1 MDLPSFI
8 RYVEPIDIGE
18 PPTHYLNIKDVNR
31 REIAI
36 NNFNINRQLKL
47 TGKQYLTIAIGFNS
61 LENYYDYTEGFF
73 FNTCDNKEIPNGSYY
88 TSAVLIDVVS
98 KENLMEKVTKFIA
111 EFLNNEDEDEDEEID
126 YNIVH
131 LQQIYS
137 EEPYFCYSGPIDWNW
152 EYLVEDKGESYK
164 LTLREIGC
172 ACDTKSIFGD
182 GIQIPKGI

>member
-8 RYVEPIDIGE
+8 RYVDPVDIGE
-18 PPTHYLNIKDVNR
+18 FPYNIENVER
-31 REIAI
+31 RKNAI
-36 NNFNINRQLKL
+36 NNFNIERQLKL
-47 TGKQYLTIAIGFNS
+47 TGKQYLTIAIGFNT
-61 LENYYDYTEGFF
+61 LGNYYDYTEGFF

-88 TSAVLIDVVS
+88 TSGVLIDVVS

-111 EFLNNEDEDEDEEID
+111 EFLNEEIEDEDIPD

-164 LTLREIGC
+164 LTLREIGRP
-172 ACDTKSIFGD
+172 CDTKSIFGD